1 VWAGAER
8 SDELWKYSVATETWE
23 QIVTAG
29 DKPSARRGH
38 AMAAV
43 DNVLWMH
50 GGEIGWD
57 HPTSILSDELWKY
70 STTNA
75 TWQRLTFAG
84 GTKPTANKGC
94 KPTANKGC
102 NFEEARLGHAMAV
115 AGGDLIII
123 GGVCSFE
130 GGWNYFSS
138 WTQDIWKYSTA
149 TATWEKL
156 FGTSSDGDSCGL
168 PAEAFTAE
176 LAVAAVGA
184 DIFVLGGVYIN
195 QFLSELS
202 DKLWKFSPATATL
215 VEVLTSQPEGNT
227 LVKPPQKYGCE
238 TGTCSSC
245 QENGKEKLGCGLKDH
260 AMVAVGDVLWMYGGS
275 AVHLWEG
282 G

>member
-1 VWAGAER
+1 MWAGAER

-84 GTKPTANKGC
+84 GTKPTANAVTSK
-94 KPTANKGC
+94 KRC

-115 AGGDLIII
+115 AGGDLIIF
-123 GGVCSFE
+123 GGVCKYS
-130 GGWNYFSS
+130 GSWNFANSVG
-138 WTQDIWKYSTA
+138 WTQDIWKYSTVNA
-149 TATWEKL
+149 RWEKL
-156 FGTSSDGDSCGL
+156 LDAICNGDNQCGL

-176 LAVAAVGA
+176 LAIAAVGA
-184 DIFVLGGVYIN
+184 DIFVHGGVYN
-195 QFLSELS
+195 KDGLGELS
-202 DKLWKFSPATATL
+202 DKLWTFSTATATL
-215 VEVLTSQPEGNT
+215 VEVLTTQPAGEV
-227 LVKPPQKYGCE
+227 LASPAKSCE
-238 TGTCSSC
+238 ST
-245 QENGKEKLGCGLKDH
+245 EPLDPGCGLKDH
-260 AMVAVGDVLWMYGGS
+260 AMVGVGDVLWMHGGS
-275 AVHLWEG
+275 AVTSSISVWQGE
-282 G
+282 